1 MRKARALPPEL
12 AGGPFL
18 VSDAT
23 RYGVT
28 PGRLRSSDLVRP
40 HRGVRSAGDRT
51 DDVIGWCRDYAVLM
65 APSHAFSHATAG
77 LLYRMPLPSPE
88 QRQVLHVTVPP
99 GSQPPRGRGVIGH
112 EDRCLESRMR
122 VAGFLVC
129 APADTW
135 CQLAATLRFEDLVAV
150 GDYLI
155 SGMRTD
161 VGREPPLTT
170 LAELT
175 AAVGRRAGGRG
186 VRHMRMALPLLRTR
200 VDSRPETLTR
210 LLLVASGLPEP
221 LIGDPTL
228 VDGGA
233 YTLHPDLKYVKWR
246 VVFEYEGDGHR
257 TDPRRFRADITRLE
271 RFEAAGWHVIR
282 VTADDLF
289 LHPTAFIARVRAI
302 LLDRERYLSSNPHNL
317 SSNPAQ

>member
-1 MRKARALPPEL
+1 MRKARALPP
-12 AGGPFL
+12 GFTSGPFL

-23 RYGVT
+23 RMGVT
-28 PGRLRSSDLVRP
+28 PGRLRSSDLARP
-40 HRGVRSAGDRT
+40 HHGVRSAGERIE
-51 DDVIGWCRDYAVLM
+51 DVIGWCRDYAVLM

-77 LLYRMPLPSPE
+77 LLYRMPLPSRE
-88 QRQVLHVTVPP
+88 QRRVLHVAVPP
-99 GSQPPRGRGVIGH
+99 GQQPPRGRGVVGH
-112 EDRCLESRMR
+112 EDRCLASRRR
-122 VAGFLVC
+122 VVGFVVC

-155 SGMRTD
+155 SGRRTD
-161 VGREPPLTT
+161 VGREPPLSS

-186 VRHMRMALPLLRTR
+186 VRNMRMALPLLRTR

-210 LLLVASGLPEP
+210 LLLVASGFPEP

-233 YTLHPDLKYVKWR
+233 DTLHPDLKFVKWR
-246 VVFEYEGDGHR
+246 IVFEYEGDGHR
-257 TDPRRFRADITRLE
+257 TDPRRFRADIIRRE

-289 LHPTAFIARVRAI
+289 VDPTAFIARVRATV
-302 LLDRERYLSSNPHNL
+302 LDRERYLSSNPHNT
-317 SSNPAQ
+317 SSNHAP

>member
-1 MRKARALPPEL
+1 MRTARALPPQL
-12 AGGPFL
+12 ADGPFL

-23 RYGVT
+23 RIGVT
-28 PGRLRSSDLVRP
+28 PGRLRSSDLARP
-40 HRGVRSAGDRT
+40 HHGVRSAGERI

-77 LLYRMPLPSPE
+77 LLYRMPLPLRE
-88 QRQVLHVTVPP
+88 QRRVLHVTVPT
-99 GSQPPRGRGVIGH
+99 GHQPPRGRGVIGH
-112 EDRCLESRMR
+112 EDRCLESLMR
-122 VAGFLVC
+122 VADLPVC
-129 APADTW
+129 APADIW

-155 SGMRTD
+155 SGRRTD
-161 VGREPPLTT
+161 VGREPPLAS

-175 AAVGRRAGGRG
+175 AAVGRRVGGRG
-186 VRHMRMALPLLRTR
+186 VRHMRMALPLLRTG

-233 YTLHPDLKYVKWR
+233 DTLHPDLKYVKWR

-257 TDPRRFRADITRLE
+257 TDPRRFRADIIRRE

-289 LHPTAFIARVRAI
+289 VDPAAFVARVRAI
-302 LLDRERYLSSNPHNL
+302 VLDREHYLSSNPHNM
-317 SSNPAQ
+317 SSNYAS